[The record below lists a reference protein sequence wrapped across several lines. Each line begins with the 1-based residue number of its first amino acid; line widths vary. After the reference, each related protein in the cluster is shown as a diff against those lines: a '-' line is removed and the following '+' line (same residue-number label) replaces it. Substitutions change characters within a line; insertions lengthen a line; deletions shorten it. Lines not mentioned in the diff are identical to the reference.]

1 MVFSRAGLLVGT
13 EWTLQQIVFIVV
25 SKANDSTKYKQWI
38 LTCKIQGAPHI
49 GSWAAPACQCSVQ
62 MFTGWWMHWCHE
74 KKMKY
79 EQKWKLTTGTSQSE
93 NFSHDLNVQQVHTW
107 TVLVPNFAT
116 AMYTSSW
123 QTRFLD
129 KVLQMLLQQKQQL
142 QNQLKMLRFGA
153 KRHRRMWSLK
163 LRKSCIILFIY
174 LELQSDRTETSVE
187 YQSKNYCEGSNWCR
201 GILWCYSGFK
211 LKNVLYVENNNAQ
224 EVFPIFCNISF
235 FERQLKNI

>member
-1 MVFSRAGLLVGT
+1 MILQNINNEFWLV
-13 EWTLQQIVFIVV
+13 
-25 SKANDSTKYKQWI
+25 KYKEP
-38 LTCKIQGAPHI
+38 LTLAVERLLPANALFRCLHDDECTGA
-49 GSWAAPACQCSVQ
+49 
-62 MFTGWWMHWCHE
+62 TK

-93 NFSHDLNVQQVHTW
+93 IFSHDLNVQQVHTW
-107 TVLVPNFAT
+107 TVLAPNFAT

-153 KRHRRMWSLK
+153 KWHRRMWSLK
-163 LRKSCIILFIY
+163 SHVILFIY
-174 LELQSDRTETSVE
+174 LELQSDRTETSIE
-187 YQSKNYCEGSNWCR
+187 YQSKDYCEGSNWCR

-211 LKNVLYVENNNAQ
+211 LK
-224 EVFPIFCNISF
+224 
-235 FERQLKNI
+235 